1 VVVLLLTG
9 VLPDRARAD
18 GAFPDESALFFP
30 LSGPNGL
37 VLTTNFGLLTSV
49 DGGIWDY
56 VCEQPL
62 ITQPGTNVAL
72 YQVAD
77 DGTVFAVSSAGL
89 YRSGDGA
96 CNWSHSINTSVLDV
110 AADPTQPGTV
120 LAVTNPSAGHG
131 AIVASSDNGV
141 TFGAPIWSGAVFF
154 TGIEFSRSM
163 PGRVYVSGSAVC
175 SSGAIGAPFLVRSDD
190 RGATFHQ
197 FDLASLGAVQV
208 RIAQVDPADADVV
221 YLRATVAATGLDYL
235 LTTHNAGATLEVAL
249 GLPFPLL
256 MSAFLRAA
264 DGTLYVGTRQTD
276 LYELPPG
283 ATVWQHGS
291 GGPRFR
297 CLAEQGGQLYGCG
310 DNLVDK
316 MAVGIWQGSAFCPLL
331 QFSQINGMQA
341 CANVQTQCAQSW
353 TALVKALNIVGPG
366 DAGAPCLDLVDA
378 GSLAAGGALPSAM
391 AAGCSISEVSDAGP
405 TVDAGP
411 SLDGGEDA
419 GATHPAGSSGCGC
432 HQGAGTA
439 APTFGLVLAW
449 ALRRFRQKRGWAAA
463 RALRE

>member
-1 VVVLLLTG
+1 
-9 VLPDRARAD
+9 
-18 GAFPDESALFFP
+18 
-30 LSGPNGL
+30 

-62 ITQPGTNVAL
+62 ITAPGTNVAL

-77 DGTVFAVSSAGL
+77 DGTVFAVCSAGL

-96 CNWSHSINTSVLDV
+96 CNWSHSITTSVLDA

-131 AIVASSDNGV
+131 AIVSSSDNGL
-141 TFGAPIWSGAVFF
+141 TFGAPIWAGAVFF

-175 SSGAIGAPFLVRSDD
+175 SSGAFGAPFLLRSDD

-208 RIAQVDPADADVV
+208 RIAQVDPVDADVV

-235 LTTHNAGATLEVAL
+235 LTTHNAGATLEAAL
-249 GLPFPLL
+249 ALPFPLL
-256 MSAFLRAA
+256 MSAFLRAT
-264 DGTLYVGTRQTD
+264 DGTLYVGTKQTD
-276 LYELPPG
+276 LYSLAPG
-283 ATVWQHGS
+283 ATVWEHES

-297 CLAEQGGQLYGCG
+297 CLAENGGQLYGCG
-310 DNLVDK
+310 DDLVDK
-316 MAVGIWQGSAFCPLL
+316 MAVGIRRGSAFCPLL

-353 TALVKALNIVGPG
+353 TALVKALSIVGPG
-366 DAGAPCLDLVDA
+366 DAGTPCLALTDA

-391 AAGCSISEVSDAGP
+391 AAGCSISDA
-405 TVDAGP
+405 VDAGP
-411 SLDGGEDA
+411 SGDA
-419 GATHPAGSSGCGC
+419 GATLDGGGDAGVTQPAGSSGCGC
-432 HQGAGTA
+432 YQGSGTA
-439 APTFGLVLAW
+439 TLTFALVSAW
-449 ALRRFRQKRGWAAA
+449 ALLRVRQKRGWAAA
-463 RALRE
+463 QAGWE